1 MDTILVVCYSYT
13 GTTRALAQLLCSH
26 HGWPLAEVV
35 EERPRAGAMGTLR
48 CVLDSMLRRHP
59 AVRYVGPDP
68 QDFRTVVLMAPIW
81 VYRLAG
87 PMRTFIAS
95 HRDALRRVAVIVT
108 MGSAGASNALSEVA
122 HVLGRAPILAES
134 FRTREIEDGSC
145 TSRLIALGDR
155 LVPPSAQ
162 SAGAFQPA
170 AAARDVRAG
179 VGANAAGGHA

>member
-26 HGWPLAEVV
+26 HGWPLAELV
-35 EERPRAGAMGTLR
+35 EEHPRSGAMGTLR

-68 QDFRTVVLMAPIW
+68 GDFHTVVLMAPIW

-87 PMRTFIAS
+87 PMRTFIAD

-108 MGSAGASNALSEVA
+108 MGSAGASNAVLEVS
-122 HVLGRAPILAES
+122 HVLGRTPILTEA
-134 FRTREIEDGSC
+134 FRARDGEDGRC
-145 TSRLIALGDR
+145 TSRLIAVGDR
-155 LVPPSAQ
+155 LGPPSAPSRQ
-162 SAGAFQPA
+162 AFKPA
-170 AAARDVRAG
+170 VTAVPGAARQAI
-179 VGANAAGGHA
+179 ASK

>member
-26 HGWPLAEVV
+26 HGWPLAELV
-35 EERPRAGAMGTLR
+35 EERPRSGAMGTLR

-95 HRDALRRVAVIVT
+95 HRDALRRVAVVVT

-122 HVLGRAPILAES
+122 HVLGRAPILTES
-134 FRTREIEDGSC
+134 FKTREIEDGSC

-155 LVPPSAQ
+155 LVPPSAR
-162 SAGAFQPA
+162 APQPA
-170 AAARDVRAG
+170 AGAPMRDARPAAR
-179 VGANAAGGHA
+179 